1 MPHGRGHFT
10 FRMTSAAIE
19 YFPPFADYS
28 SSSRSAGDVG
38 RLVQKEFFTAF
49 CAMRSSTAL
58 WGDIHSAESEL
69 QSIYLKCS
77 NPDWDGEGAA
87 PVSEATFQQ
96 AWKFLLSH
104 PAGLPA
110 PSLCAEH
117 DGRISFDW
125 FGRVGGRVTAS
136 VGESSSIP
144 YAAILG
150 PGRVKH
156 GVEQF
161 TGYRIPDD
169 IRDSVRKLA

>member
-1 MPHGRGHFT
+1 
-10 FRMTSAAIE
+10 MTPATIE

-28 SSSRSAGDVG
+28 SSSRSAGEVG
-38 RLVQKEFFTAF
+38 KSVQQGFFQAF
-49 CAMRSSTAL
+49 REMRTSTAL
-58 WGDIHSAESEL
+58 WGDIHTAESEL
-69 QSIYLKCS
+69 QGIFAKCS
-77 NPDWDGEGAA
+77 TSDWDGEGAA
-87 PVSEATFQQ
+87 PITDRTFQQ
-96 AWKFLLSH
+96 ASRFLLSH

-110 PSLCAEH
+110 PTLSAEH

-161 TGYRIPDD
+161 MGDRIPDD
-169 IRDSVRKLA
+169 IRDSIRKLA